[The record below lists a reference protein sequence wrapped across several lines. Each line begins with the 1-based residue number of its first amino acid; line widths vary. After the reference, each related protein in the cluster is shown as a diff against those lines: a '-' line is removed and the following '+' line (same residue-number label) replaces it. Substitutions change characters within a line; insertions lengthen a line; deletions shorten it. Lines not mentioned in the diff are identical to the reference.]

1 MSTLLGEIEINLY
14 AGVEAGDI
22 QHIGSIAV
30 PVAGGKVVRSETG
43 VSVPINVDRA
53 KFIARLHQFV
63 DELGEQIHQDLTGN

>member
-30 PVAGGKVVRSETG
+30 PVSGGKVVRSKGG
-43 VSVPINVDRA
+43 VSVPINVD
-53 KFIARLHQFV
+53 KTEFIARLHQFV
-63 DELGEQIHQDLTGN
+63 DELGERIHQDLTGK